1 MSSNS
6 CLTLTNELLSI
17 ITSDENWNKAQTI
30 AQELTGGKLSL
41 VDSTDLLIDD
51 EYYPNFCQW
60 LQSFPIGMKNCRG
73 CHSKNCFNTPF
84 QTGKSRLFRCHVG
97 LAHFVIRLLPQI
109 TVLSG
114 PILCSDFDENSYI
127 QYAEE
132 FGLPINEG
140 LVLLDKLRSKGQIK
154 QAQLQLILNLIESLL
169 EPLEAKLSKLIYINV
184 NNETSLELSPQ
195 MPPQIEKLEVGLL
208 SPTILHQ
215 SKREGRRAVI
225 TGIGIVSPIGI
236 GKDAFMDGLL
246 KAKNGIHRIT
256 SFDPS
261 DLPSQMAGEVNEFDP
276 SKYMDH
282 KTVAHTA
289 RASHLAIAA
298 TQMALEDAQLILEE
312 EDSNRISVIIGT
324 GANGMEV
331 VADQCYIYVTKGIK
345 HVNPYSGAIIF
356 AGACSGAV
364 SLKFGLNGLSHTI
377 STGCTS
383 SNDAVGYSLRF
394 IRSGEADVIITGGSE
409 ASITSL
415 TVSAFASLRALSRR
429 NDAPE
434 EACRPF
440 DKERDGF
447 VMGEGAAIFLME
459 ELNHALARG
468 AHIYAEVLGYG
479 ATNDAY
485 HMVRP
490 APDGVVASRAIY
502 LALED
507 ANLSPLD
514 VEYINAHGT
523 STPLNDKIETMITRM
538 VFGKHAFSDK
548 FAISSTKSQTGHA
561 LGASPAIGL
570 AASLV
575 GMEHGFLPPTINYK
589 VFDPECDLNYVP
601 NIPQYKQIQ
610 FFLSNAFAFTGK
622 NSCLVLSKFLGNDI
636 SQHSASVF

>member
-17 ITSDENWNKAQTI
+17 ITSDENWNKAQII

-51 EYYPNFCQW
+51 EYYPDFCQW
-60 LQSFPIGMKNCRG
+60 LQSFPTGMKSCRG

-169 EPLEAKLSKLIYINV
+169 EPLEAKLSRLMSINV
-184 NNETSLELSPQ
+184 NDETSPEL
-195 MPPQIEKLEVGLL
+195 PPPIPSQIEKLEVSLL

-246 KAKNGIHRIT
+246 KAKNGVHRIT
-256 SFDPS
+256 FFDPS
-261 DLPSQMAGEVNEFDP
+261 DLPSQMAGEINDFDP

-282 KTVAHTA
+282 KTVSHTA
-289 RASHLAIAA
+289 RASQMAIAG
-298 TQMALEDAQLILEE
+298 TKMALEDAQLILED
-312 EDSNRISVIIGT
+312 EDLNRIAVIIGSGT
-324 GANGMEV
+324 NGIEF
-331 VADQCYIYVTKGIK
+331 AAEQCLYFYATNGKKPVSPYAGII
-345 HVNPYSGAIIF
+345 VF
-356 AGACSGAV
+356 AGACSGEV
-364 SLKFGLNGLSHTI
+364 SMKFGLNGLSHTI

-383 SNDAVGYSLRF
+383 SNDAIGCSLRF
-394 IRSGEADVIITGGSE
+394 IRSGEADVIITGGTD
-409 ASITSL
+409 AAIIPI
-415 TVSAFASLRALSRR
+415 TVSAFASMRALSRR
-429 NDAPE
+429 NDVPE
-434 EACRPF
+434 EASRPF

-447 VMGEGAAIFLME
+447 VLGEGAAIFIME
-459 ELNHALARG
+459 ELNHAIARG

-479 ATNDAY
+479 ATSDSY
-485 HMVRP
+485 HLTKP

-502 LALED
+502 LALDD
-507 ANLSPLD
+507 ANLSPSD
-514 VEYINAHGT
+514 IEYVNAHGS
-523 STPLNDKIETMITRM
+523 STTLNDKTETMISRM
-538 VFGKHAFSDK
+538 VFGKYAFSDK

-561 LGASPAIGL
+561 LGAASAIGL
-570 AASLV
+570 AASLF

-601 NIPQYKQIQ
+601 NIPQYRQIQ

-622 NSCLVLSKFLGNDI
+622 NSCLIFGKFLGTKN
-636 SQHSASVF
+636 

>member
-169 EPLEAKLSKLIYINV
+169 EPLEAKLSKLISINV

-195 MPPQIEKLEVGLL
+195 MSSQIEKLGVGSL

-246 KAKNGIHRIT
+246 KAKNGVHRIT
-256 SFDPS
+256 FFDPS

-282 KTVAHTA
+282 KTVSHTA
-289 RASHLAIAA
+289 RASQMAIAG
-298 TQMALEDAQLILEE
+298 TKMALEDAQLILEE
-312 EDSNRISVIIGT
+312 EDLNRIAVLIGAGT
-324 GANGMEV
+324 NGMEV
-331 VADQCYIYVTKGIK
+331 AAEQCHYYYVTQGKK
-345 HVNPYSGAIIF
+345 PLNPYAGVIVF

-364 SLKFGLNGLSHTI
+364 SIRFGLKGLSHTI
-377 STGCTS
+377 STGCS
-383 SNDAVGYSLRF
+383 SSSDAIGCSQRF
-394 IRSGEADVIITGGSE
+394 IRSGEADLIITGGTD
-409 ASITSL
+409 AAITPL
-415 TVSAFASLRALSRR
+415 TVIAFASMKALSKR
-429 NDAPE
+429 NDAPR

-447 VMGEGAAIFLME
+447 VLGEGAAIFLME

-479 ATNDAY
+479 ATSDSY
-485 HMVRP
+485 HVTKP

-507 ANLSPLD
+507 ANLSPSD
-514 VEYINAHGT
+514 IEYVNAHGS
-523 STPLNDKIETMITRM
+523 STPLNDKTETMISRM

-561 LGASPAIGL
+561 LGAASAIGL

-575 GMEHGFLPPTINYK
+575 GMEQGFLPPTINYK
-589 VFDPECDLNYVP
+589 VFDPECDLNYIP
-601 NIPQYKQIQ
+601 NTPQYRQIQ

-622 NSCLVLSKFLGNDI
+622 NSCLILGKYFGKG
-636 SQHSASVF
+636 STYRASE